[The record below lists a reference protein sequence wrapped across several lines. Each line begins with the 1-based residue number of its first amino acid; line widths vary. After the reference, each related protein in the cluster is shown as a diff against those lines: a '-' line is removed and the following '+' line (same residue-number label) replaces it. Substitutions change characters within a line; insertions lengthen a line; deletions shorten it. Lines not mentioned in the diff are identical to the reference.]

1 MTLDEAIRGIVPPD
15 ETAIQLAW
23 QRWDSIA
30 KPLRSLGLLEEALAR
45 IAGMTGM
52 PEIDLSRRAVTV
64 FCADNGVVQEGVTQ
78 TGQEVTAV
86 VTENLS
92 KGDTS
97 VCRMAQVAHAD
108 VFPVDIGVAR
118 DVTGGKIL
126 HRKIAYGTQ
135 NMVNGPAMTRKQAI
149 QALETGIQLA
159 LELKENGYQILATG
173 EMGIGNT
180 TTSSAI
186 TAVFLRLP
194 PEQVT
199 GRGAGLS
206 SEGLKKKI
214 QAIER
219 AIAIN
224 KPDCNDAVDVLCK
237 VGGLDLAG
245 LAGVFLGGALAR
257 IPVVVDG
264 FISAAAA
271 LAAVRLCPFV
281 KGYLLASHVSSEPAG
296 QLLMR
301 ELELQPFIT
310 ANMSLGEGTG
320 AVAAL
325 PILDM
330 ACAVYNGMRTFEQ
343 IEIAPYQPL
352 A

>member
-1 MTLDEAIRGIVPPD
+1 M
-15 ETAIQLAW
+15 
-23 QRWDSIA
+23 
-30 KPLRSLGLLEEALAR
+30 
-45 IAGMTGM
+45 
-52 PEIDLSRRAVTV
+52 
-64 FCADNGVVQEGVTQ
+64 
-78 TGQEVTAV
+78 
-86 VTENLS
+86 
-92 KGDTS
+92 
-97 VCRMAQVAHAD
+97 
-108 VFPVDIGVAR
+108 
-118 DVTGGKIL
+118 
-126 HRKIAYGTQ
+126 
-135 NMVNGPAMTRKQAI
+135 
-149 QALETGIQLA
+149 
-159 LELKENGYQILATG
+159 
-173 EMGIGNT
+173 
-180 TTSSAI
+180 
-186 TAVFLRLP
+186 
-194 PEQVT
+194 
-199 GRGAGLS
+199 S

-224 KPDCNDAVDVLCK
+224 QPDCNDAVDVLCK

-296 QLLMR
+296 RLLMR